1 MEGERRAT
9 HFPDWLRVGVLG
21 EGEEA
26 KLRFV
31 PHLMDCQR
39 CREHML
45 AVADGIVAFL
55 RASSPLACHQ
65 ARNAVFQYLE
75 FDRPL
80 GDEVLA
86 HLTSCPDCYEHFIEP
101 ANNLA
106 VIEADETGLPG

>member
-1 MEGERRAT
+1 MEGERRET

-31 PHLMDCQR
+31 PHLMACER
-39 CREHML
+39 CRDHLL
-45 AVADGIVAFL
+45 AAADQMPAFL
-55 RASSPLACHQ
+55 RASSPLACHE

-80 GDEVLA
+80 GEDVMA
-86 HLTSCPDCYEHFIEP
+86 HLTSCAECYDHFVEP
-101 ANNLA
+101 AKNLV